1 MDIDLILII
10 AEFAIIAV
18 DLVLLVFLIVHVDRL
33 RNCTKRLE
41 KSIEDTDRHLSDFIN
56 KISDSKK

>member
-10 AEFAIIAV
+10 AEFAIIVV

-33 RNCTKRLE
+33 RNCTIRLE
-41 KSIEDTDRHLSDFIN
+41 KSVEEYDHHLSDLID
-56 KISDSKK
+56 KLPDSKK